1 MSIWAFLLASLL
13 AGTHYF
19 NNAKQMIF
27 VATMDK
33 DVCLQRALRIRY
45 AFPRI
50 QWLIGVIS
58 AVSLIYL
65 TSEELWK
72 ILDSESPSG
81 ITPESFA
88 LYLLFFTTLLLV
100 AHVYDSRRLVGKIS
114 TILVISVIS
123 IGVDILF
130 ICIAEFIVLSAICV
144 YPQNYLDGAVILL
157 LGAMPASLGSIV
169 LSSLTGEILKERA
182 RKLYKE
188 VSDMRSEFRDLEE
201 KRKITSETLKELEMK
216 KVEFEKKMKKEQ

>member
-1 MSIWAFLLASLL
+1 
-13 AGTHYF
+13 
-19 NNAKQMIF
+19 
-27 VATMDK
+27 MDK

-88 LYLLFFTTLLLV
+88 LYLVFFTTLLLV
-100 AHVYDSRRLVGKIS
+100 AHVYDTRRLVGRIS
-114 TILVISVIS
+114 TILLVSVIS

-130 ICIAEFIVLSAICV
+130 ICIAEFVVLTAICV

-157 LGAMPASLGSIV
+157 LGAMPASLGSVI

-182 RKLYKE
+182 RKMYEE
-188 VSDMRSEFRDLEE
+188 VKGMREVFESLED
-201 KRKITSETLKELEMK
+201 KRKIASEALEELKK
-216 KVEFEKKMKKEQ
+216 KKTEFDKKMEKENQRQNETDR